1 MYPVAASGTARQTE
15 QDMVMNGYIIP
26 AGTVL
31 VVPLYPLLNSPHVWE
46 CPEEFRPVRLTPL
59 TPSMISWR
67 ARASPLKSWCC
78 WHVIGSVAGR

>member
-15 QDMVMNGYIIP
+15 QDMLMNGYTIP

-46 CPEEFRPVRLTPL
+46 CPEEFRPVCL
-59 TPSMISWR
+59 ISFCIH
-67 ARASPLKSWCC
+67 S
-78 WHVIGSVAGR
+78 